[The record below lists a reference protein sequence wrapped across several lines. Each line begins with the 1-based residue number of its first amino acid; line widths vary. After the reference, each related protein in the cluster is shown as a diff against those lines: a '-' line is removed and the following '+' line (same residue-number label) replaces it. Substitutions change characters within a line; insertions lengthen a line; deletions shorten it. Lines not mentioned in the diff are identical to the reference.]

1 MRCEYVLRSTLFKKR
16 KGSDQEQNTS
26 ISKDSRSIKITQ
38 LKVILTIVVIVSGA
52 FITLAVSGLGS
63 NAYQSQT
70 EGVVLDFGD
79 YNTVWTDADYNDVS
93 SALELLEYAC
103 DANDYTY
110 TLSDGVLTEV
120 NGVYNTDMST
130 WGLWYVAKGDTKLIE
145 TDDYSV
151 DASNYSGITWA
162 YCKVEKEPS
171 VIVDA
176 SGTNIYGYSQANRI
190 VSLSPVST
198 EILGS
203 LNAINAVVG
212 TDMYSN
218 YPSSVVSGQANGS
231 ISIVGTYTNPS
242 YESIMSTTPDMVI
255 CDSSQYNQ
263 IQMLNIMR
271 NSNVNAVLLYSG
283 ESIDTI
289 LNNIFIV
296 GMAIG
301 YDIRAHNVLIDLDYA
316 VNEIEDALN
325 SGEFSDVNTM
335 ISLSAV
341 PSPYVAGGY
350 TYANNILVN
359 VMGLNIFHSM
369 DGWVHINSEYISD
382 YNPSVIII
390 YSLEYSATQSDYN
403 LMLSNL
409 SSEWK
414 STDAYKSGNIYL
426 FADELGEMAQR
437 AGPRFAQLMELTAR
451 ILHPD
456 AFGDSIIIPK
466 YLGNNYEEYLTITKD
481 LGFDS

>member
-1 MRCEYVLRSTLFKKR
+1 MLRSTLFKKR
-16 KGSDQEQNTS
+16 KDSDHEQNTS
-26 ISKDSRSIKITQ
+26 TSNDSHSVKITQ
-38 LKVILTIVVIVSGA
+38 LKVILTIAVIISGA

-70 EGVVLDFGD
+70 EGIVLDFGD

-93 SALELLEYAC
+93 SALDLLEYAC

-110 TLSDGVLTEV
+110 TLDDGVLIEV
-120 NGVYNTDMST
+120 NGIYNTEIAA
-130 WGLWYVAKGDTKLIE
+130 WGLWYVAKGDTDLIE
-145 TDDYSV
+145 TDDYSL
-151 DASNYSGITWA
+151 DASNYSGMVWA
-162 YCKVEKEPS
+162 YCGEGNEPS

-212 TDMYSN
+212 TDMYSD
-218 YPSSVVSGQANGS
+218 YPSSVVSGKADGS
-231 ISIVGTYTNPS
+231 ISVVGTYTNPS
-242 YESIMSTTPDMVI
+242 YEAIMNTTPDMVI
-255 CDSSQYNQ
+255 CDGSQYNQ
-263 IQMLNIMR
+263 IQMLSIMR
-271 NSNVNAVLLYSG
+271 NSNVNAILLYSG

-289 LNNIFIV
+289 LDNIFIV
-296 GMAIG
+296 GIAIG
-301 YDIRAHNVLIDLDYA
+301 YDIRAQKVLVDLDYA
-316 VNEIEDALN
+316 MDEIEDALS
-325 SGEFSDVNTM
+325 SGQFSDICTM
-335 ISLSAV
+335 ISLSSDQ
-341 PSPYVAGGY
+341 SPYVAGGY
-350 TYANNILVN
+350 TYANNILIN

-369 DGWVHINSEYISD
+369 DGWVHINSEYIAQ

-390 YSLEYSATQSDYN
+390 YSLEYSATQSDYD

-409 SSEWK
+409 SAEWK

-456 AFGDSIIIPK
+456 AFGDGIVIPK
-466 YLGNNYEEYLTITKD
+466 YLGDNYEDYLTITKD

>member
-1 MRCEYVLRSTLFKKR
+1 MLRSTLFKKR
-16 KGSDQEQNTS
+16 KDPDQVQNQSTP
-26 ISKDSRSIKITQ
+26 KDSHSGKITQ
-38 LKVILTIVVIVSGA
+38 LKVILTVAVILSGA

-70 EGVVLDFGD
+70 EGIVLDFGD
-79 YNTVWTDADYNDVS
+79 YNTVWTDADYNEVS
-93 SALELLEYAC
+93 SAIGLLGYAC
-103 DANDYTY
+103 DTNDYTY
-110 TLSDGVLTEV
+110 TLDDGILIEV
-120 NGVYNTDMST
+120 NGIYNTDTST
-130 WGLWYVAKGDTKLIE
+130 WGLWYVAKGNTDFTE
-145 TDDYSV
+145 TDEYSLE
-151 DASNYSGITWA
+151 ASNYSGVVWA
-162 YCKVEKEPS
+162 YCEEGNEPS

-212 TDMYSN
+212 TDLYSD
-218 YPSSVVSGQANGS
+218 YPSSVVTGKADGS
-231 ISIVGTYTNPS
+231 ISVVGTYTNPS

-255 CDSSQYNQ
+255 CDGSQYNQ
-263 IQMLNIMR
+263 IQMLSIMR
-271 NSNVNAVLLYSG
+271 NSNVNAILLYSG

-289 LNNIFIV
+289 LDNIFIV
-296 GMAIG
+296 GIAIG
-301 YDIRAHNVLIDLDYA
+301 YDIRAQKVLVDLDYA
-316 VNEIEDALN
+316 VDEIEDALS
-325 SGEFSDVNTM
+325 SGEFSDIDTM
-335 ISLSAV
+335 ISLSSD

-359 VMGLNIFHSM
+359 VMGLNIFHSI
-369 DGWVHINSEYISD
+369 DGWVHINSEYISE

-390 YSLEYSATQSDYN
+390 YSLEYSATQSDYD

-409 SSEWK
+409 SAEWK

-456 AFGDSIIIPK
+456 AFGDGIVIPK
-466 YLGNNYEEYLTITKD
+466 YLGDNYEDYLTITKD